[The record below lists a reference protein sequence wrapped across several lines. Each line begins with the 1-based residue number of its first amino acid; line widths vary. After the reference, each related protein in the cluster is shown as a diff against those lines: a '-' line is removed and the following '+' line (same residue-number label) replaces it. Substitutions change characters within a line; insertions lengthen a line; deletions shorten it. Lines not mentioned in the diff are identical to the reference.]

1 LNLRTMAFAAVA
13 LIAFGTSAVSFAQT
27 APGAAGTPPPPPVP
41 GATSSPLASTSPAPA
56 APGMTPTPVPFAS
69 PAESPAESPS
79 PAGRGRRGRRGAG
92 ESASPGP
99 SPTETPE
106 PPQFSTLDGV
116 WEVALQPLSGTR
128 TVYSH
133 LYITQAGNTLTGT
146 WRRDSK
152 TVLPFTGTFD
162 GRVFKLTVTDGT
174 VTQQLSGYE
183 ENYSDMVGLLSDA
196 DSSHA
201 GIPFSAAH
209 RKRERNK
216 AIVR

>member
-183 ENYSDMVGLLSDA
+183 ENYSDMVGLLSDG
-196 DSSHA
+196 DRSHA